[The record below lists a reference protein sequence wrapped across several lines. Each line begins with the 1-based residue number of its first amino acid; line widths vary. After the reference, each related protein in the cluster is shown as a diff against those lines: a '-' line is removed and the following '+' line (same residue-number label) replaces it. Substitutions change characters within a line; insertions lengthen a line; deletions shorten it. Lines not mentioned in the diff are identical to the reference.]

1 MPTPILDLN
10 NSANWEN
17 HYHGS
22 FEGGQAI
29 VNGRTIY
36 APILETS
43 IPVTFEKHIIAVYAV
58 SASAKPT
65 WNFAGYISQKIK
77 TGLVVGSVP
86 ESLVERRPFWLNQIT
101 LLFLPQVASSYA
113 LSITPAKWLKDI
125 SLYTWQYVG
134 TESDTTEVAL
144 ANMQATINQIYGELS
159 NS

>member
-1 MPTPILDLN
+1 MSTPILDLN

-36 APILETS
+36 APILETNLP
-43 IPVTFEKHIIAVYAV
+43 IAFEKRIIAVYAI

-77 TGLVVGSVP
+77 TGLVIGSVP

-101 LLFLPQVASSYA
+101 LLFLPQVASTYA

-125 SLYTWQYVG
+125 SLYTWQYIG
-134 TESDTTEVAL
+134 AESDTTEVVI
-144 ANMQATINQIYGELS
+144 NNIQTTVNQIYGELS
-159 NS
+159 DS